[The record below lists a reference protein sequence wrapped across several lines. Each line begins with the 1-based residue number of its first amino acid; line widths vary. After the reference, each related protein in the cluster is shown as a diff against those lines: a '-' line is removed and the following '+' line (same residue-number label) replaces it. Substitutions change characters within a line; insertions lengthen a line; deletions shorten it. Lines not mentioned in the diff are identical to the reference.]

1 MRSGARRIIKPVM
14 SDRATPSAHHLAAY
28 ASDAGASQGRLY
40 PEHPSANR
48 SPFQRDRDRIIHCGA
63 FRRLAQ
69 KTQVFLPEA
78 SDQYR
83 TRLTH
88 TIEVAQIAR
97 TIARALGLDD
107 DLTEALALAHDLG
120 HPPFGH
126 TGEEALDQVLASAG
140 GFDHN
145 AQTLRIVS
153 RLERRYPAFP
163 GLNLTWETLEGLV
176 KRGGPPALRP
186 ADRPQ
191 RRCAAAIVGDLD
203 TALSLD
209 LGLFPSGEAQAAA
222 IADDI
227 AYNAHDL
234 EDGLD
239 AGLFGLP
246 DLRRVEILNHVLDL
260 ATAETSGDPDLIIR
274 ALTRTMVGLFVDD
287 VIAES
292 RQRLAAIAPADVGGV
307 RRLGRAAVSLSPA
320 LAEASRDVKLF
331 LSTQMYRHPN
341 LTRVREQASCVV
353 TELTTHL
360 LSHPDTL
367 PSDPGATGA
376 PDGPRRVADYVAGLT
391 DRGALAE
398 HRRFFRTTP
407 DLR

>member
-1 MRSGARRIIKPVM
+1 MPDRPSTLAR
-14 SDRATPSAHHLAAY
+14 Y
-28 ASDAGASQGRLY
+28 ASDAGASRGRLH
-40 PEHPSANR
+40 PEPLSLNR

-145 AQTLRIVS
+145 AQTLRIVT
-153 RLERRYPAFP
+153 RLERRYSAFP

-176 KRGGPPALRP
+176 KRGGPPALR
-186 ADRPQ
+186 AGGKPQ
-191 RRCAAAIVGDLD
+191 RRYAAAIVGDLD

-239 AGLFGLP
+239 AGLFGLS
-246 DLRRVEILNHVLDL
+246 DLSTVEVLRHVLDL
-260 ATAETSGDPDLIIR
+260 ATTETATTDPDLIIR

-292 RQRLAAIAPADVGGV
+292 RQRLAAVAPADVGGV

-320 LAEASRDVKLF
+320 LAEASRCVKLF

-341 LTRVREQASCVV
+341 LTRVRQQASCVV

-360 LSHPDTL
+360 LLHPDAL
-367 PSDPGATGA
+367 PSGPVGPGA